1 MNLFV
6 SALCPRRKVE
16 APSTVVLRA
25 HFEPE
30 RLCQF
35 ADSDKRQPAI
45 IITDAPGNEHV
56 LDVVS

>member
-16 APSTVVLRA
+16 APSIVVLPA

-35 ADSDKRQPAI
+35 AFSDKRQPAMF
-45 IITDAPGNEHV
+45 ITDAPGNEHV
-56 LDVVS
+56 VS